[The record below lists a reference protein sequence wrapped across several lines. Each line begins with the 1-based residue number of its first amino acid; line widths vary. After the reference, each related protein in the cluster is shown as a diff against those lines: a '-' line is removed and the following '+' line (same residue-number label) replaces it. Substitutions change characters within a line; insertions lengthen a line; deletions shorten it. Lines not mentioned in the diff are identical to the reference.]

1 MEHILSYE
9 SRSLSSQSGTMVGRH
24 DNPDRRSPF
33 AARRPDATYA
43 ASVATHPLDTDSFDE
58 VLRTTRSVRRRLD
71 FDRPIEPEVLEA
83 CIEIATQ
90 APTGRNAENWRF
102 LIITHPDKKLAIAEL
117 YRRALANLVSSRR
130 LEAKA
135 TQQALADRLHEM
147 PALILVCS
155 EGRPPDQIAGQVGF
169 YGSIMPAAWSLMLA
183 LRARGIGSTWT
194 SLHMLFE
201 SETAEILGIPDDVTQ
216 TILLPVGY
224 TRDAVLKPA
233 DRKPPH
239 EVTYWNGWG
248 QQRES

>member
-1 MEHILSYE
+1 MKPSPRE
-9 SRSLSSQSGTMVGRH
+9 
-24 DNPDRRSPF
+24 DRDFTPQGKV
-33 AARRPDATYA
+33 ACDYA
-43 ASVATHPLDTDSFDE
+43 ASVSTHPLGSDSFDE
-58 VLRTTRSVRRRLD
+58 ILRTTRSVRRRLD

-102 LIITHPDKKLAIAEL
+102 LIVTDPDKKLAIAEL
-117 YRRALANLVSSRR
+117 YRRALADLVTSRR

-155 EGRPPDQIAGQVGF
+155 EGRPPEQVAGQVGF
-169 YGSIMPAAWSLMLA
+169 YGSILPAAWSLMLA
-183 LRARGIGSTWT
+183 LRARGIGATWT
-194 SLHMLFE
+194 SLLSIFE
-201 SETAEILGIPDDVTQ
+201 AEVATVLNIPDDVTQ

-224 TRDAVLKPA
+224 TRDAVLRPA

-239 EVTYWNGWG
+239 EVTYWNAWG
-248 QQRES
+248 QARES